1 VFVSSGHVDYGT
13 QHAGLLSMNAILVG
27 NKESPK
33 NLQTTLMI
41 MQRVGDWHCRLQST
55 WFRFLHR
62 FQATTFGYPFGKSAY
77 LVPILLS
84 KYKYI

>member
-1 VFVSSGHVDYGT
+1 MSSGHVDYGT
-13 QHAGLLSMNAILVG
+13 EHAGLLSTNAILVG

-41 MQRVGDWHCRLQST
+41 MQRVGDWHCRLRSA

-62 FQATTFGYPFGKSAY
+62 FQTTTRGSPFGKCAY
-77 LVPILLS
+77 LVPILLN
-84 KYKYI
+84 